1 MRRPGFSCPGSCNP
15 RTTGFG
21 PALAGHECSRGTVG
35 QTWICLG
42 LALAIS
48 NSCLHF
54 SICAC
59 HHCAGAM
66 VISSVSFQVCRMIPD
81 GIRQHQRSHTSPSDH
96 VLRLRP
102 PPPPGGAVGRGGA
115 PPLRLILSLSVR
127 AAPSWPRPTLL
138 TGAPPPCAAGAAA
151 PSWPVPHARSS
162 PCQSRKACSTVA
174 ILAQGTRRAVA
185 VTQAFCFLGLG
196 SSPGG
201 AEKVP
206 PPHFVQ
212 KSKRPRPTAGGIGG
226 RVGATH

>member
-1 MRRPGFSCPGSCNP
+1 M
-15 RTTGFG
+15 
-21 PALAGHECSRGTVG
+21 G

-81 GIRQHQRSHTSPSDH
+81 GIRQHQRSHTSLSDH
-96 VLRLRP
+96 ILRSRP
-102 PPPPGGAVGRGGA
+102 PARGAVGRGGA
-115 PPLRLILSLSVR
+115 PPLRLGLSLSVR
-127 AAPSWPRPTLL
+127 GAPSWPGPTLS
-138 TGAPPPCAAGAAA
+138 TGAPPPAPRGRPPPLGRCHKPFEAVSVTKTLPHRSHFGSRYKTGCCGHAGLLLFG
-151 PSWPVPHARSS
+151 PRFEPR
-162 PCQSRKACSTVA
+162 RRGEGST
-174 ILAQGTRRAVA
+174 
-185 VTQAFCFLGLG
+185 
-196 SSPGG
+196 
-201 AEKVP
+201 
-206 PPHFVQ
+206 PHFVQ